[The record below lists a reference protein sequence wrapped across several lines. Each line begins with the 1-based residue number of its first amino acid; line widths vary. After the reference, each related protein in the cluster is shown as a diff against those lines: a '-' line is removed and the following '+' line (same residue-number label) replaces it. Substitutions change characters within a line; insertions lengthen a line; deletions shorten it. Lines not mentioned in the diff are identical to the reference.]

1 MTAKIETDQD
11 RRRRLERELR
21 RAGLDVEK
29 LEKKLDPAK
38 KNRDA
43 LIRELCSIE
52 NAPSARHVGTLA
64 RISDVRVLKITR
76 GRE

>member
-1 MTAKIETDQD
+1 MTVAETDLA

-21 RAGLDVEK
+21 RAGTEVAA
-29 LEKKLDPAK
+29 LEKKLEPAK
-38 KNRDA
+38 KKRDD

-52 NAPSARHVGTLA
+52 NAPSARAVGVLA
-64 RISDVRVLKITR
+64 KISDVRVLKITR